1 MTDVAVI
8 VPAYQAAREIGAALA
23 SIAGQ
28 TTQPAEIVVVDDGS
42 TDGTAEAAR
51 RWEHL
56 LPLTVL
62 RHAETRGA
70 GAARRSAIAAS
81 RSPLLALLDADD
93 VWLPGHLATLLEG
106 YHQHGGVITSDAYR
120 WQPAK
125 GMLRAT
131 HHDRNPVPSPSRQTR
146 EILRRNFV
154 FVGSL
159 FARSSYEAVGGFRDG
174 IAEDWD
180 LWIRMIRGGA
190 RVHATGRPTVFYRLS
205 PSSVTN
211 RPDVID
217 GYITVLERVLVEAA
231 SGRERAV
238 ASGTL
243 MRMRARRHLARA
255 HAAAARGDRQGAR
268 VEGGAALSGPGRIKV
283 EAFGLRAFP
292 RMSFHLGQALRH
304 RYWG

>member
-8 VPAYQAAREIGAALA
+8 IPAYQAAREVGAALA
-23 SIAGQ
+23 SVASQ
-28 TTQPAEIVVVDDGS
+28 STQPSEVVLVDDGS
-42 TDGTAEAAR
+42 TDGTAEVAR

-62 RHAETRGA
+62 RHVETQGA
-70 GAARRSAIAAS
+70 AAARRNAIAAS
-81 RSPLLALLDADD
+81 KSPLLALLDADD
-93 VWLPGHLATLLEG
+93 VWLPDHLATLIDA
-106 YHQHGGVITSDAYR
+106 YVAHGGIVTADAYR
-120 WQPAK
+120 WLPAS
-125 GMLRAT
+125 GLLRTT
-131 HHDRNPVPSPSRQTR
+131 HHDHNRVPALGRQAD

-159 FARSSYEAVGGFRDG
+159 FSRNSYQCAGGFRDG

-190 RVHATGRPTVFYRLS
+190 RVHATGRPTVLYRLS

-217 GYITVLERVLVEAA
+217 SYVVVLERALAEAA
-231 SGRERAV
+231 SEREKWV
-238 ASGTL
+238 AAASL
-243 MRMRARRHLARA
+243 RWMRARRHLFRA
-255 HAAAARGDRQGAR
+255 QAAADRGDRRLAQA
-268 VEGGAALSGPGRIKV
+268 EGAAMNGGPIRMKA
-283 EAFGLRAFP
+283 EAFGLRMCP
-292 RMSFHLGQALRH
+292 RMSSLVGRALRR